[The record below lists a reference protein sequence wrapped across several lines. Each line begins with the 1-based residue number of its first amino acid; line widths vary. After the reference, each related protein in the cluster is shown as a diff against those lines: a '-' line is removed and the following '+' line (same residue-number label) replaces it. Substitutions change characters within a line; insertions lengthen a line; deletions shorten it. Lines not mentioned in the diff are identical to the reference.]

1 MPLFKLD
8 VEKLFSTE
16 YWTNRYFL
24 HAADLADAASM
35 APTIVNGERN
45 FHLTSVTFTKWR
57 VSDPFDEGTSFITTP
72 INLAGLRT
80 GSGDVLALFNTVRVD
95 FPAGFGRP
103 SRKYYRGVLTE
114 ADIVGATLAAGVK
127 TLVTTNTGASFV
139 LHLVDPQDTNLSP
152 GVVSNFVQM
161 RQLRRGR
168 RKRTTPVIP

>member
-8 VEKLFSTE
+8 VEKLSGTE

-24 HAADLADAASM
+24 NASDLADAATM
-35 APTIVNGERN
+35 APTIVNAERTI
-45 FHLTSVTFTKWR
+45 HLPAVTLTKWR

-72 INLAGLRT
+72 INLPGTRT
-80 GSGDVLALFNTVRVD
+80 GSGDMLALFNTVRVD

-103 SRKYYRGVLTE
+103 SRKYFRGVLTE
-114 ADIVGATLAAGVK
+114 GDIVGATLAAGVK
-127 TLVTTNTGASFV
+127 TTVTNAVGAAFV
-139 LHLVDPQDTNLSP
+139 IHLVDPQGTPLAA